1 MSRDFPV
8 GFQRDVQKLPR
19 NVPPYIIAFGSNRYP
34 KNLLFL
40 RPTYLYEPVLSAF
53 YFVFLERNITS

>member
-1 MSRDFPV
+1 MSPPTSLLL
-8 GFQRDVQKLPR
+8 VQ
-19 NVPPYIIAFGSNRYP
+19 IDTP